1 MDRYFQDDTGGCGYS
16 RGKPPPPT
24 IRSPAT
30 RLDTRKIIHVPFI
43 EEFYYTVIY
52 LYENSCTSKVIRRRG
67 KNSLRGRNEVTPG
80 DGYRDRVESNR
91 IESNRIAIGAQ
102 VEAWWWFKGIFFP
115 PPSCRGSTIRLIVKR
130 RIATLRSLCYRGAVI
145 DSSLPARNARSAS
158 ERVYTHT
165 IARQTRSHAQDSR
178 IPVEMKLGRG
188 VEIPPLPLL
197 NWNLIA
203 RPRRSIT
210 RPRVYSPRRC
220 KS

>member
-1 MDRYFQDDTGGCGYS
+1 MGIG
-16 RGKPPPPT
+16 
-24 IRSPAT
+24 
-30 RLDTRKIIHVPFI
+30 I
-43 EEFYYTVIY
+43 E
-52 LYENSCTSKVIRRRG
+52 SS
-67 KNSLRGRNEVTPG
+67 
-80 DGYRDRVESNR
+80 R

-102 VEAWWWFKGIFFP
+102 VEAWWWFKGIFFLP
-115 PPSCRGSTIRLIVKR
+115 PPPPPCRGSTIRLIVKR